1 MKIKAIVFDIGGVMA
16 MGNNLKTHYGP
27 LIKSM
32 ELNEKEYFNSYKKHV
47 WGASRGKITSK
58 EMISL
63 IAKDLKVDSKKLYNN
78 WVKYKKRSIKK
89 NVELENHIKKLKGNG
104 YVVGSMSG
112 VLELH
117 NKLFREKRIYDIFDF
132 NIFSFKVGYNKQDI
146 QIYKLLI
153 KKLKLS
159 TKEIIFIDDV
169 EECLTPA
176 KSLGMKTILYKNN
189 KQLKKELL
197 EKLNKK

>member
-1 MKIKAIVFDIGGVMA
+1 MKAIVFDIGGVMA
-16 MGNNLKTHYGP
+16 MGNNLKTHYIP

-32 ELNEKEYFNSYKKHV
+32 KLDEKNYFNSYKKHV

-58 EMISL
+58 DMISL

-78 WVKYKKRSIKK
+78 WIKYKKRSIKK
-89 NVELENHIKKLKGNG
+89 NVELENYIKKLKKKG

-117 NKLFREKRIYDIFDF
+117 NKLFREKRIYDVFDF
-132 NIFSFKVGYNKQDI
+132 NIFSFEVGYNKPDI

-159 TKEIIFIDDV
+159 PKEIIFIDDV
-169 EECLTPA
+169 TKCISPA
-176 KSLGMKTILYKNN
+176 KKLGMKTILYKNN
-189 KQLKKELL
+189 SQLFKELG